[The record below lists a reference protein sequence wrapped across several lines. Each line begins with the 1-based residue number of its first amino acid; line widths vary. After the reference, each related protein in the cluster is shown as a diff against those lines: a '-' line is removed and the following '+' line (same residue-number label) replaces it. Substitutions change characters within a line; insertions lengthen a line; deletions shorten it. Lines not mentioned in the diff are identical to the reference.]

1 MSENFKV
8 DSTLWKARSKK
19 LVKQLK
25 LDEPKF
31 VREQAGLL
39 AQLMAKVAPPFTT
52 FPKLSGK
59 ATYTTGGAQGQGV
72 KSVKSGFFSSVKKV
86 GAIGAWKDKRI
97 RKAIRA
103 GNANYIEDRL
113 RHMKRSNKKNLQVEI
128 YSDSERNRKRDNRG
142 RVSKDTRPF
151 VGLQNKDVNAG
162 LKRAVGNVGMAK
174 ATLAL
179 AALRLGR
186 PKAPKWIS
194 RHFGKVRSPVK
205 AQKNPA
211 RASFK
216 VSAAGLDVV
225 VRNLRK
231 IERFRMRAMV
241 KRLESLV
248 KQDAKKAGFKVKR

>member
-1 MSENFKV
+1 MSKNFKV
-8 DSTLWKARSKK
+8 DSTLWRARSKK

-39 AQLMAKVAPPFTT
+39 AQLMAKVAPPFRT

-72 KSVKSGFFSSVKKV
+72 KSVRSGFFSSVKRV
-86 GAIGAWKDKRI
+86 GAIGAWKDKKI

-103 GNANYIEDRL
+103 GDTNYIENRL
-113 RHMKRSNKKNLQVEI
+113 RYMKRSNKKNLQVEM
-128 YSDSERNRKRDNRG
+128 YSDSERDRKRNNRG
-142 RVSKDTRPF
+142 RVSKSTKPF

-162 LKRAVGNVGMAK
+162 LKRALGNIGIAK
-174 ATLAL
+174 ASLAL

-186 PKAPKWIS
+186 PAAPKWIS
-194 RHFGKVRSPVK
+194 RHFGKVSSPVK
-205 AQKNPA
+205 TQKNPA
-211 RASFK
+211 RVSFK

-231 IERFRMRAMV
+231 IERFRMKAMV
-241 KRLESLV
+241 KNLESLV
-248 KQDAKKAGFKVKR
+248 KADARKSGFKVR